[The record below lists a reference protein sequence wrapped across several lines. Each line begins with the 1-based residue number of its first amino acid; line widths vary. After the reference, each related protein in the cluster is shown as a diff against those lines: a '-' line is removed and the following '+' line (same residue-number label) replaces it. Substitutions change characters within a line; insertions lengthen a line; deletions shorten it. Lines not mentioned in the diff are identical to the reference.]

1 MFERQRGQD
10 MRMLNLFG
18 LPFAL
23 AVGVFVLTMLK
34 DPSKRP
40 FL

>member
-1 MFERQRGQD
+1 
-10 MRMLNLFG
+10 MRMFSLFG
-18 LPFAL
+18 LPFTL
-23 AVGVFVLTMLK
+23 AVGVLVLTMLK